1 MLEAEQG
8 IERDASVITAGEHA
22 QSIGATVE
30 RKCCNKAL
38 FLLVLTWIWLVLSYI
53 FSNTG

>member
-30 RKCCNKAL
+30 RKCCSKTL
-38 FLLVLTWIWLVLSYI
+38 FLLVLTWIWLVPSVELH
-53 FSNTG
+53 FL